1 MVYIMNFYVDG
12 GCRGNGR
19 SWAFGAAAACLMW
32 RWNNKYSVRSRHLDT
47 DDYPATNQRAE
58 LLAMI
63 VALEWALEKYD
74 DLNGYP
80 TLNVTIHSDS
90 AYAVGCMSDW
100 IDNWSRNGWRNA
112 RGQPVGNRDLIVE
125 ASALDDRLQMLGNVN
140 YVHVPR
146 ADNVDADRECN
157 RALDEQENS
166 DSSDIW

>member
-1 MVYIMNFYVDG
+1 
-12 GCRGNGR
+12 
-19 SWAFGAAAACLMW
+19 
-32 RWNNKYSVRSRHLDT
+32 
-47 DDYPATNQRAE
+47 
-58 LLAMI
+58 MI